1 MNMKKLLPLIL
12 FLFPLLAY
20 ASTTVVS
27 VTPEITNKTEYPP
40 IHRTPPKMPVVTIT
54 DNTLLKIENITTDA
68 EIEITILDNGFEIFS
83 ATTLDHEISIT
94 PLLPAVSYK
103 LLLSINGSLWSGY
116 INL

>member
-1 MNMKKLLPLIL
+1 
-12 FLFPLLAY
+12 
-20 ASTTVVS
+20 
-27 VTPEITNKTEYPP
+27 
-40 IHRTPPKMPVVTIT
+40 MPVVTIT
-54 DNTLLKIENITTDA
+54 DNTLLRVENITQDA
-68 EIEITILDNGFEIFS
+68 EIEITILENGFEIFS